1 MAKAEFLIADALKA
15 QQWERAKGELR
26 ALVALQGSYTSPY
39 PDHVDKEKEHHKKWE
54 ALQAR
59 VEEFITAVE
68 DDGLQE

>member
-39 PDHVDKEKEHHKKWE
+39 PDHVDKD
-54 ALQAR
+54 ADFF
-59 VEEFITAVE
+59 V
-68 DDGLQE
+68 GLWKTKTPER